1 MLIMIMMMMIKA
13 TWVFLKIQGLLFGK
27 QPHNYGKSSC
37 LMGKSASS
45 IAIFN
50 SYVSL
55 MIQ

>member
-1 MLIMIMMMMIKA
+1 MMMVMMIK
-13 TWVFLKIQGLLFGK
+13 TTGVFLKIQGLLFGK

-37 LMGKSASS
+37 LMGKSAISM
-45 IAIFN
+45 AIFN